1 MNILL
6 LLAAIAQIE
15 SRNNDHAIGRL
26 GEISRYQI
34 RPHIW
39 HLFTTSKRYSDPEI
53 SQLVAT
59 ILIVYI
65 IRSLPRDH
73 RTMQDILVTYN
84 WGIGHY
90 SKVHFNYN
98 KVPTNVK
105 QYVNKVLKQYGSGS
119 DKAPLQPRIV
129 SSIRVHN
136 TGNSHQTSKKTGV
149 LAATIKR
156 NSKSTTTRCNEVIRS
171 KRLAKYH

>member
-15 SRNNDHAIGRL
+15 SQNNDHAIGRL

-39 HLFTTSKRYSDPEI
+39 HLFTTSKRYADPEI
-53 SQLVAT
+53 SELVAT
-59 ILIVYI
+59 NLIIYI

-84 WGIGHY
+84 WGIGNY

-98 KVPTNVK
+98 KVPTSVK
-105 QYVNKVLKQYGSGS
+105 QYVNKVLKQYGSRS
-119 DKAPLQPRIV
+119 DKAPLQPRVV
-129 SSIRVHN
+129 SSIRAHHK
-136 TGNSHQTSKKTGV
+136 GNSSKSSNKVGIHP
-149 LAATIKR
+149 TIVKG
-156 NSKSTTTRCNEVIRS
+156 NSKSTS
-171 KRLAKYH
+171 KRRTQIVRGKSLAKRH